1 MERILSILGAR
12 EPFNQDGEL
21 TTDGADAYEKLFEI
35 LIELNMI
42 GAISEKIDN
51 LEKYFDE
58 IISND

>member
-1 MERILSILGAR
+1 MERILSILGAKQ
-12 EPFNQDGEL
+12 PFNQDGEL
-21 TTDGADAYEKLFEI
+21 TTDGLDAYEKLVEI

-42 GAISEKIDN
+42 GAISESIDN

>member
-12 EPFNQDGEL
+12 EPFSKDGEL
-21 TTDGADAYEKLFEI
+21 TTDGADAYEKLVEI
-35 LIELNMI
+35 LIELHMI

>member
-12 EPFNQDGEL
+12 KPFGQDGEL
-21 TTDGADAYEKLFEI
+21 TTDGADAYEKLVEI
-35 LIELNMI
+35 LIELNII